1 MAVFQKFLV
10 GQLLGFVDCG
20 GQKAHNTHG
29 IVTGLMEVDANM
41 PRISVLA
48 DCGFSFTVMDS
59 SELLRIMHCREREL
73 TYSKS
78 C

>member
-29 IVTGLMEVDANM
+29 IVAGLMEVDAKM
-41 PRISVLA
+41 PRIGALA
-48 DCGFSFTVMDS
+48 DCGFSSTVMDS
-59 SELLRIMHCREREL
+59 SELLRIVLLEEG
-73 TYSKS
+73 S
-78 C
+78 